1 MVFFDTDE
9 VPARET
15 KFGELTKNDIEA
27 FLVQQTIEALVMGG
41 VRAQDIGVISPYRAQ
56 LKAIEARI
64 KERHPDVEVHTV
76 DRYQGRQK
84 KFIIFSLVRSNA
96 SQNVSA
102 NIQPDS
108 LINGSKQTS
117 GIRWA
122 TCSETGEGPTWPL
135 LERSK
140 SW

>member
-84 KFIIFSLVRSNA
+84 KCIIFSLVRSNA
-96 SQNVSA
+96 SQNVST
-102 NIQPDS
+102 NIWPDF
-108 LINGSKQTS
+108 
-117 GIRWA
+117 
-122 TCSETGEGPTWPL
+122 
-135 LERSK
+135 
-140 SW
+140 